1 MLDLKLTFLS
11 LIIITAI
18 DGTYLNLN
26 SDFYKPIMEPGQN
39 LNLVYGVLAWLT
51 IVISIQ
57 LIVLSRPD
65 ISISNSFIYGV
76 LLGFA
81 TYGLYNFTNAATYP
95 NKWNNQIIIGDT
107 AWGMLLTGTMSY
119 IMFKLNKLLN

>member
-1 MLDLKLTFLS
+1 MLDLKLTLIS
-11 LIIITAI
+11 LLIIIGI
-18 DGTYLNLN
+18 DSIYLNLN
-26 SDFYKPIMEPGQN
+26 KDFYKPIMEPGEN
-39 LNLVYGVLAWLT
+39 INLVYGVLAWLT

-57 LIVLSRPD
+57 LLVLSRPGINLSD
-65 ISISNSFIYGV
+65 TFVYGV

-81 TYGLYNFTNAATYP
+81 SYGLYNFTNAATYP

-119 IMFKLNKLLN
+119 IMFSLDKYI